1 MNFLADATDVT
12 NVLGGV
18 AFAALLALIFL
29 TGLVWCGAVQLVRIA
44 RSLQKIADALEKKEQ
59 G

>member
-1 MNFLADATDVT
+1 MSFLASWNEIV
-12 NVLGGV
+12 GGESGVVV
-18 AFAALLALIFL
+18 AWLAVALFA

-44 RSLQKIADALEKKEQ
+44 RSLHRIVEILEKKEQ